1 MSAGQKYDDDYMR
14 SLDDEVNTTKRMKRS
29 CSQFI
34 KKFLL
39 AIIVCGLI
47 FGLVMQIIGVSNQ
60 TVVARSPEWLAGTTT
75 TDNSGTSQTTTP
87 DTEDTTPP
95 DTEDTTPP
103 DTEDTTPPDTED
115 TTPPAEETTPP
126 ADDDT
131 TPPDEGN
138 PDDEGTP
145 AATI

>member
-1 MSAGQKYDDDYMR
+1 MGGQKYDDDYMR

-75 TDNSGTSQTTTP
+75 TTDNSGTSQTTTP
-87 DTEDTTPP
+87 ETEG
-95 DTEDTTPP
+95 
-103 DTEDTTPPDTED
+103 TTPPDTED

>member
-1 MSAGQKYDDDYMR
+1 MGGQKYDDDYMR

-75 TDNSGTSQTTTP
+75 STDNSGTSQTTTP
-87 DTEDTTPP
+87 ETEDTTPP
-95 DTEDTTPP
+95 DTE
-103 DTEDTTPPDTED
+103 
-115 TTPPAEETTPP
+115 
-126 ADDDT
+126 DT

>member
-1 MSAGQKYDDDYMR
+1 MGR

-75 TDNSGTSQTTTP
+75 TDNSGTSQTT
-87 DTEDTTPP
+87 
-95 DTEDTTPP
+95 
-103 DTEDTTPPDTED
+103 PPDTED

>member
-1 MSAGQKYDDDYMR
+1 MGGQKYDDDYMR

-87 DTEDTTPP
+87 ETEDTTPP
-95 DTEDTTPP
+95 DTEDTP
-103 DTEDTTPPDTED
+103 
-115 TTPPAEETTPP
+115 PPAEETTPP